1 MADDLILDVETKAIE
16 APDAHKQEL
25 RLWLRL
31 LACATTIEREIRTR
45 LREEFDTTL
54 PRFDLLA
61 QLERAPQG
69 MTLGEVSRRMM
80 VSNGNITGL
89 VERLVE
95 DKLVTRTPLASDR
108 RVQIIVLTPT
118 GRREFGRMAGAH
130 EGWVAEMVGDL
141 PPDEIDVLI
150 ERLGAL
156 KQSVHRS
163 IREQDA

>member
-1 MADDLILDVETKAIE
+1 MSDNLILDVETKAIE

-31 LACATTIEREIRTR
+31 LACSTTIEREIRRR

-61 QLERAPQG
+61 QLERAPKG

-95 DKLVTRTPLASDR
+95 DGQVSRTALPSDR
-108 RVQIIVLTPT
+108 RV
-118 GRREFGRMAGAH
+118 
-130 EGWVAEMVGDL
+130 
-141 PPDEIDVLI
+141 
-150 ERLGAL
+150 
-156 KQSVHRS
+156 
-163 IREQDA
+163 